1 MSAAPARYAV
11 VGNPIGHSKSP
22 LIHSLFARQTGAEI
36 SYGKELVSE
45 PDFAAFVKTFF
56 RNGGAGLN
64 VTVPFKQHAHALCG
78 RLSDN
83 AARSGAVNTL
93 YQIDGRLAGANTDG
107 IGLVRDIRDN
117 LACEIRGRRILLLGA
132 GGAVR
137 GVLPALEKQSPAR
150 MTVWNRTAER
160 ATELAREFEGSLAAA
175 SLEELRGKQFD
186 LIVNGTSGSLEGCLP
201 PVDAA
206 WLAPGC
212 CVYDMVYA
220 DEEIVFLRWA
230 REAGAGLASDGLGML
245 VEQAAESF
253 HIWRGVRPETGPVI
267 QRLRNGVKTDLG
279 GSQGDSATSLRPE

>member
-1 MSAAPARYAV
+1 MSKAPARYAV

-36 SYGKELVSE
+36 SYVKELVSE
-45 PDFAAFVKTFF
+45 QHFAAFAETFF

-64 VTVPFKQHAHALCG
+64 VTVPFKQRAFALCD
-78 RLSDN
+78 RLSGN

-93 YQIDGRLAGANTDG
+93 YQSDGSLAGANTDG

-117 LACEIRGRRILLLGA
+117 LAYGIRDRRILLLGA

-137 GVLPALEKQSPAR
+137 GILPALENESPAR

-160 ATELAREFEGSLAAA
+160 AAELARAFDGSLAAA
-175 SLEELRGKQFD
+175 SLEALRGEQFD
-186 LIVNGTSGSLEGCLP
+186 LIINGTSGSLQGHLP

-212 CVYDMVYA
+212 CAYDMVYA
-220 DEEIVFLRWA
+220 DEETVFLRWA

-267 QRLRNGVKTDLG
+267 GRLRAG
-279 GSQGDSATSLRPE
+279 Q

>member
-1 MSAAPARYAV
+1 MSNAPARYAV

-45 PDFAAFVKTFF
+45 PDFAAFVETFF
-56 RNGGAGLN
+56 HNGGAGLN
-64 VTVPFKQHAHALCG
+64 VTVPFKRHAHALCG
-78 RLSDN
+78 KLSEN

-93 YQIDGRLAGANTDG
+93 YPIDGSLAGANTDG

-117 LACEIRGRRILLLGA
+117 LAYAISGKRILLLGA

-137 GVLPALEKQSPAR
+137 GVLPALENESPAR

-160 ATELAREFEGSLAAA
+160 AAELARAFDGSLAVT
-175 SLEELRGKQFD
+175 SLEALRGKQFD
-186 LIVNGTSGSLEGCLP
+186 LIINGTSGSLQGHRP

-212 CVYDMVYA
+212 CAYDMVYA
-220 DEEIVFLRWA
+220 DEETVFLRWA
-230 REAGAGLASDGLGML
+230 REAGAGLLSDGLGML

-253 HIWRGVRPETGPVI
+253 HLWRGIRPDTGPVI
-267 QRLRNGVKTDLG
+267 QRLRIGV
-279 GSQGDSATSLRPE
+279 